1 MMKEGDIFL
10 REDTGRKIK
19 KASNQM
25 RRSFDQF
32 GLQFDLTG
40 PQMAIIDFINMKK
53 DPVMQQDIETEFNIQ
68 RSTTSVV
75 LQRLEKKGFIY
86 RQTLPNDAR
95 QKSIHLTE
103 KAQKAS
109 INIAVYLNK
118 HQEEIEKRFS
128 KEELATFDKVIAF
141 FMNLEE

>member
-1 MMKEGDIFL
+1 MKEGDIFL

-109 INIAVYLNK
+109 IDIAVYLNK

>member
-1 MMKEGDIFL
+1 MRD
-10 REDTGRKIK
+10 DTGRKIK
-19 KASNQM
+19 KASNSM

-32 GLQFDLTG
+32 GIQFDLTG
-40 PQMAIIDFINMKK
+40 PQMAIIDFISMKQ
-53 DPVMQQDIETEFNIQ
+53 DPVMQQDIENEFNIQ

-75 LQRLEKKGFIY
+75 LQRLEKKDFIY
-86 RQTLPNDAR
+86 RQTIPNDAR

-109 INIAVYLNK
+109 IDISIYLNK

-128 KEELATFDKVIAF
+128 KEELETFDKVIAF
-141 FMNLEE
+141 FMDLE